1 MWVQRSEACF
11 ALNVRNKFMATLWLI
26 IQREF
31 VSNVLTSRFMIGF
44 VVCLISTAAAVF
56 VQVEDYEKRLAAYHT
71 AVREHQEETRTWD
84 LYSQINPKAHRKP
97 NPLSIFNV
105 GTEKS
110 GADMVSIALATPIW
124 EKAAQKQGSDN
135 PFLSIFL
142 AIDVI
147 FVFKIVLSALAILF
161 AYNTISGE
169 REDGTLKLV
178 LSNPIPRDVLVF
190 GKYLGGILS
199 LFPIVT
205 ISFTVGV
212 VIAYASPAT
221 DFSGAALLRVVMVLF
236 VSLLY
241 VSICYLLGMLLSV
254 WTKEAATTLILSMF
268 IWGILTIVY
277 SNIATFAVAK
287 FPPHKRQPEK
297 EALQQIEQLWED
309 FKAERDTYILKKW
322 GYKYPTSAISQIA
335 DGPLMLSI
343 NMRSPG
349 ELGFQE
355 FYEFK
360 PIHILDVSKFQEV
373 LGYQEP
379 LRIDYVNDA
388 EELLKR
394 REDIGERNRQL
405 GRNISRLSFA
415 DAYRFAIGAI
425 TGTDRESYNDFIRGT
440 RSYKR
445 QVVAYLTDKKAFS
458 ARAWFSSD
466 KGKAE
471 FLDIPVFQHR
481 YNSLSESLSR
491 ALGDIFI
498 LLAWNIVL
506 FMGTYLSFLRYDMS

>member
-1 MWVQRSEACF
+1 MT
-11 ALNVRNKFMATLWLI
+11 TLWLI

-44 VVCLISTAAAVF
+44 IVCLMSTAAAVF
-56 VQVEDYEKRLAAYHT
+56 VQVADYEKRLAAYHV
-71 AVREHQEETRTWD
+71 ALQEHQEETQTWD
-84 LYSQINPKAHRKP
+84 LYSQINPKARRKL

-110 GADMVSIALATPIW
+110 GADMVSIELATPIW
-124 EKAAQKQGSDN
+124 EKEAQKQGSDN

-142 AIDVI
+142 SVDLT

-178 LSNPIPRDVLVF
+178 LSNPIPRDVLVL
-190 GKYLGGILS
+190 GKYLGGVLS
-199 LFPIVT
+199 LFPIIV
-205 ISFTVGV
+205 ISFTVGI

-221 DFSGAALLRVVMVLF
+221 DFDVSDLLRLVMVLL

-268 IWGILTIVY
+268 IWGILTIVH

-287 FPPHKRQPEK
+287 FPPHRLQPEK

-309 FKAERDTYILKKW
+309 FKEERDAQLREW
-322 GYKYPTSAISQIA
+322 GYKYPTSALSQIA
-335 DGPLMLSI
+335 DGPIILSMTI
-343 NMRSPG
+343 PSPG

-355 FYEFK
+355 FYEIK
-360 PIHILDVSKFQEV
+360 PIRILDVSKFQEV

-379 LRIDYVNDA
+379 LRLDYVNDA
-388 EELLKR
+388 EEILKR
-394 REDIGERNRQL
+394 REDVDERNRQF

-425 TGTDRESYNDFIRGT
+425 TGTDRESYNDFMRQT
-440 RSYKR
+440 RKYKR
-445 QVVAYLTDKKAFS
+445 QIVDYLAGKDAFS

-471 FLDIPVFQHR
+471 FTDLPIFQHR
-481 YNSLSESLSR
+481 YNSLSEKLSR

-498 LLAWNIVL
+498 LLAWNIIL
-506 FMGTYLSFLRYDMS
+506 FMGAYVSFLRYDMS

>member
-1 MWVQRSEACF
+1 MT
-11 ALNVRNKFMATLWLI
+11 TLWLI

-44 VVCLISTAAAVF
+44 IVCLISTAAAVF
-56 VQVEDYEKRLAAYHT
+56 VQTEDYEKRLSAYHV

-110 GADMVSIALATPIW
+110 GADMVSIELATPIW
-124 EKAAQKQGSDN
+124 EKEAQKHGSDN

-169 REDGTLKLV
+169 RENGTLKLV
-178 LSNPIPRDVLVF
+178 LSNPIPRDALVL
-190 GKYLGGILS
+190 GKYLGGLLS
-199 LFPIVT
+199 LFPIVVM
-205 ISFTVGV
+205 SFTVGL

-221 DFSGAALLRVVMVLF
+221 DFDGADLLSLTVVLLI
-236 VSLLY
+236 SLLY

-254 WTKEAATTLILSMF
+254 RTKAAATTLILSMF
-268 IWGILTIVY
+268 VWGILTILH

-287 FPPHKRQPEK
+287 FPPHKLQPEK
-297 EALQQIEQLWED
+297 ETLQQVQKIWED
-309 FKAERDTYILKKW
+309 FKAERDAYILKKW
-322 GYKYPTSAISQIA
+322 GYKYPVSAITHREGA
-335 DGPLMLSI
+335 LSLGI
-343 NMRSPG
+343 ITSSPW
-349 ELGFQE
+349 ELELKE
-355 FYEFK
+355 FYTIK
-360 PIHILDVSKFQEV
+360 PIQNADVSKFQEV

-394 REDIGERNRQL
+394 REDIRERNRQL
-405 GRNISRLSFA
+405 GKNISRLSFT
-415 DAYRFAIGAI
+415 DVYGFAVGAI
-425 TGTDRESYNDFIRGT
+425 TDTDRKSYNDFINQARN
-440 RSYKR
+440 YKR
-445 QVVAYLTDKKAFS
+445 QIVDYLTSKNVFS

-466 KGKAE
+466 QGKAE
-471 FLDIPVFQHR
+471 FADLPIFQQRH
-481 YNSLSESLSR
+481 NALSEGLSR
-491 ALGDIFI
+491 AAGDISI
-498 LLAWNIVL
+498 LFVWNIIL
-506 FMGTYLSFLRYDMS
+506 FMGVYLSFLRYDMS

>member
-1 MWVQRSEACF
+1 MT
-11 ALNVRNKFMATLWLI
+11 TLWLI

-44 VVCLISTAAAVF
+44 VVCLMSTAAAIF
-56 VQVEDYEKRLAAYHT
+56 VQVADYEKRLSAYHT
-71 AVREHQEETRTWD
+71 ALQEHQEEKRTWD

-110 GADMVSIALATPIW
+110 GADMVSIELATPIW
-124 EKAAQKQGSDN
+124 EKEAQKQGSDN

-142 AIDVI
+142 SIDVI

-178 LSNPIPRDVLVF
+178 LSNPVPRDALVL
-190 GKYLGGILS
+190 GKYLGGVLS
-199 LFPIVT
+199 LFPIVVV
-205 ISFTVGV
+205 SFTVGI

-221 DFSGAALLRVVMVLF
+221 DFDVGDLLRLVVVLV

-254 WTKEAATTLILSMF
+254 WTKEASTTLILSMF
-268 IWGILTIVY
+268 IWGLLTIVH
-277 SNIATFAVAK
+277 SNIAAFAVEK
-287 FPPHKRQPEK
+287 FPPHKLQPEK

-309 FKAERDTYILKKW
+309 FKDERDAQLGEW
-322 GYKYPTSAISQIA
+322 GYKYPTSALSQIA
-335 DGPLMLSI
+335 DGPLTLSI
-343 NMRSPG
+343 RMRSPR

-355 FYEFK
+355 FYEIK
-360 PIHILDVSKFQEV
+360 PISILDVSKFQEV

-388 EELLKR
+388 EEILKR
-394 REDIGERNRQL
+394 REDVNERNRQL
-405 GRNISRLSFA
+405 SRNISRLSFA

-425 TGTDRESYNDFIRGT
+425 TGTDRKSYNDFIRGT

-445 QVVAYLTDKKAFS
+445 QIVDYLVGKNAFS

-471 FLDIPVFQHR
+471 FTDLPIFQHR
-481 YNSLSESLSR
+481 YNSLSENLSL

>member
-1 MWVQRSEACF
+1 MT
-11 ALNVRNKFMATLWLI
+11 TLWLI

-44 VVCLISTAAAVF
+44 IVCLMSTAAAVF
-56 VQVEDYEKRLAAYHT
+56 VQVADYEKRLAAYHV
-71 AVREHQEETRTWD
+71 ALQEHQEETRTWD

-97 NPLSIFNV
+97 NPLGIFNV
-105 GTEKS
+105 GMEKS
-110 GADMVSIALATPIW
+110 GADMVSIELATPIS
-124 EKAAQKQGSDN
+124 EKEAQKQGSDN

-142 AIDVI
+142 SVDVI

-178 LSNPIPRDVLVF
+178 LSNPIPRDRLVL
-190 GKYLGGILS
+190 GKYLGGMLS
-199 LFPIVT
+199 LFPIVV
-205 ISFTVGV
+205 ISFTVGI
-212 VIAYASPAT
+212 VIASASPAT
-221 DFSGAALLRVVMVLF
+221 DFDVADLLRLIMVLV

-241 VSICYLLGMLLSV
+241 VSTCYLLGLLLSV

-268 IWGILTIVY
+268 IWGILTIVH

-287 FPPHKRQPEK
+287 FPPYKLQPEK
-297 EALQQIEQLWED
+297 EARQQVKKIWDD
-309 FKAERDTYILKKW
+309 FKTERDTYIFKKW
-322 GYKYPTSAISQIA
+322 GYIHPASAISHEGQI
-335 DGPLMLSI
+335 MLGIEMS
-343 NMRSPG
+343 SPWDL
-349 ELGFQE
+349 EFEE
-355 FYEFK
+355 FYTIK
-360 PIHILDVSKFQEV
+360 PIHNADVSKFQEV

-379 LRIDYVNDA
+379 LRIDYANRA
-388 EELLKR
+388 EEPLKQ
-394 REDIGERNRQL
+394 REEIGKRNGQL
-405 GRNISRLSFA
+405 ARDISRISFA
-415 DAYRFAIGAI
+415 DAYRFAVGAI
-425 TGTDRESYNDFIRGT
+425 TSTDRKSYNDFIRQA

-445 QVVAYLTDKKAFS
+445 QIVNYLAGKQVFS

-471 FLDIPVFQHR
+471 FVDLPVFQHR

-498 LLAWNIVL
+498 LLAWNVIL
-506 FMGTYLSFLRYDMS
+506 FMGAYLSFLRYDLS

>member
-1 MWVQRSEACF
+1 
-11 ALNVRNKFMATLWLI
+11 
-26 IQREF
+26 
-31 VSNVLTSRFMIGF
+31 MIGF

-56 VQVEDYEKRLAAYHT
+56 VQIEDYEKRLAAYHV
-71 AVREHQEETRTWD
+71 AVQEHQEETRTWH

-110 GADMVSIALATPIW
+110 GADLVSIELATPIW
-124 EKAAQKQGSDN
+124 EKEAQKQGSDN
-135 PFLSIFL
+135 PFLAIFL
-142 AIDVI
+142 SIDVV

-161 AYNTISGE
+161 AYNTVSGE

-178 LSNPIPRDVLVF
+178 LSNPIPRDALVL

-199 LFPIVT
+199 LFPIVVV
-205 ISFTVGV
+205 SFTVGL

-221 DFSGAALLRVVMVLF
+221 TFDGDDLLRLVMALV

-241 VSICYLLGMLLSV
+241 VSTCYLLGLLLSV

-268 IWGILTIVY
+268 IWGILTIVH
-277 SNIATFAVAK
+277 SNVSTFAVAK
-287 FPPHKRQPEK
+287 FPPHKLQPEK
-297 EALQQIEQLWED
+297 EARQQIEQLWED
-309 FKAERDTYILKKW
+309 FKAERDANLLNKW

-335 DGPLMLSI
+335 DGPLTLSI

-360 PIHILDVSKFQEV
+360 PISILDVSKFQEV

-379 LRIDYVNDA
+379 LRIEYVNRA
-388 EELLKR
+388 EEILKR
-394 REDIGERNRQL
+394 REKVGERNRQVAKDV
-405 GRNISRLSFA
+405 SRISFA

-425 TGTDRESYNDFIRGT
+425 TDTNRKSYNDFIREA

-445 QVVAYLTDKKAFS
+445 QVVDYLAGKDAFS

-471 FLDIPVFQHR
+471 FADLPIFRPQ
-481 YNSLSESLSR
+481 YNALSESLSR
-491 ALGDIFI
+491 AAGDVFI
-498 LLAWNIVL
+498 LLLWNIIL
-506 FMGTYLSFLRYDMS
+506 FMGAYVSFLRYDMS

>member
-1 MWVQRSEACF
+1 MT
-11 ALNVRNKFMATLWLI
+11 TLWLI

-44 VVCLISTAAAVF
+44 VVCLFSTAAAVF
-56 VQVEDYEKRLAAYHT
+56 VQVEDYEKRLSAYHV

-110 GADMVSIALATPIW
+110 GADMVSIELATPIW
-124 EKAAQKQGSDN
+124 EKEAQKQGSDN

-142 AIDVI
+142 SIDVI

-190 GKYLGGILS
+190 GKYLGGMLS
-199 LFPIVT
+199 LFPIVV
-205 ISFTVGV
+205 ISFTVGL

-221 DFSGAALLRVVMVLF
+221 DFDGADLLSLTMVLLI
-236 VSLLY
+236 SLLY
-241 VSICYLLGMLLSV
+241 VSICYLLAMLLSV

-268 IWGILTIVY
+268 IWGILTIVH

-287 FPPHKRQPEK
+287 FPPHKLQPEK

-309 FKAERDTYILKKW
+309 FKVERDAQLGEW
-322 GYKYPTSAISQIA
+322 GYEYPTSALSHIT
-335 DGPLMLSI
+335 DGPVTLSI
-343 NMRSPG
+343 RMRSPG

-355 FYEFK
+355 FYEIK
-360 PIHILDVSKFQEV
+360 PIRILDVSKFQEV

-388 EELLKR
+388 EDILKR
-394 REDIGERNRQL
+394 REEIGERNRQV

-425 TGTDRESYNDFIRGT
+425 TGTDRKSYSDFIRGT

-445 QVVAYLTDKKAFS
+445 QIVDYLTGKNAFS

-471 FLDIPVFQHR
+471 FADLPVFRHQH
-481 YNSLSESLSR
+481 NALSESLSR
-491 ALGDIFI
+491 AAGDIFI
-498 LLAWNIVL
+498 LLAWNIIL
-506 FMGTYLSFLRYDMS
+506 FMSAYLLFLRYNMG

>member
-1 MWVQRSEACF
+1 
-11 ALNVRNKFMATLWLI
+11 
-26 IQREF
+26 
-31 VSNVLTSRFMIGF
+31 MIGF
-44 VVCLISTAAAVF
+44 VVCLMSTAAAVF
-56 VQVEDYEKRLAAYHT
+56 VQVEDYEKRLSAYHT
-71 AVREHQEETRTWD
+71 ALQEYQEETQTWD

-105 GTEKS
+105 EMEKS
-110 GADMVSIALATPIW
+110 GADMVSIELATPIW
-124 EKAAQKQGSDN
+124 EKEAQKQGSDN

-142 AIDVI
+142 SVDVI

-190 GKYLGGILS
+190 GKYLGGVLS
-199 LFPIVT
+199 LFPIVVV
-205 ISFTVGV
+205 SFTVGI

-221 DFSGAALLRVVMVLF
+221 DFDVGDLLRLVMVLL

-241 VSICYLLGMLLSV
+241 ISICYLLGMLLSV

-268 IWGILTIVY
+268 IWSLLTIVH
-277 SNIATFAVAK
+277 SNVATFAVAK
-287 FPPHKRQPEK
+287 FPPHQLQPEK
-297 EALQQIEQLWED
+297 EALQQIDQLWED
-309 FKAERDTYILKKW
+309 FKEERDAQLREW
-322 GYKYPTSAISQIA
+322 GYKYPTSALSQIA
-335 DGPLMLSI
+335 DGPITLSMI
-343 NMRSPG
+343 IPSPG

-355 FYEFK
+355 FYEIK
-360 PIHILDVSKFQEV
+360 PISILDVSKFQEV

-388 EELLKR
+388 EEILKR

-415 DAYRFAIGAI
+415 DAYRFTIGAI
-425 TGTDRESYNDFIRGT
+425 TGTDRKSYNDFIRGT
-440 RSYKR
+440 RNYKR
-445 QVVAYLTDKKAFS
+445 QVVDYLTDKKAFS

-471 FLDIPVFQHR
+471 FVDLPVFQHQ
-481 YNSLSESLSR
+481 YNSLSENLSR

-506 FMGTYLSFLRYDMS
+506 FMGAYLSFLRYDMS

>member
-1 MWVQRSEACF
+1 MT
-11 ALNVRNKFMATLWLI
+11 TLWLI

-44 VVCLISTAAAVF
+44 IVCLISTAAAVF
-56 VQVEDYEKRLAAYHT
+56 VQVADYEKRLAAYHV

-84 LYSQINPKAHRKP
+84 IYSQINPKAHRKP
-97 NPLSIFNV
+97 NPLSIFNI
-105 GTEKS
+105 GMEKS
-110 GADMVSIALATPIW
+110 GADMVSIELATPIW
-124 EKAAQKQGSDN
+124 EKEAQKQGSDN

-142 AIDVI
+142 SIDVI
-147 FVFKIVLSALAILF
+147 FVFKIVVSALAILF

-178 LSNPIPRDVLVF
+178 LSNPIPRDALVI
-190 GKYLGGILS
+190 GKYLGGMLS
-199 LFPIVT
+199 LFPIVVV
-205 ISFTVGV
+205 SFIIGL
-212 VIAYASPAT
+212 VIAFASPAT
-221 DFSGAALLRVVMVLF
+221 DFDGGDLLRLVTVLA

-241 VSICYLLGMLLSV
+241 VSICYLFGLLLSI

-268 IWGILTIVY
+268 IWGILTIVH

-287 FPPHKRQPEK
+287 FPPYKLQSEK
-297 EALQQIEQLWED
+297 ETRQQVEQIWDD
-309 FKAERDTYILKKW
+309 FKEERDAYILKKW
-322 GYKYPTSAISQIA
+322 GYKYPASAISHE
-335 DGPLMLSI
+335 GPITLGMTMS
-343 NMRSPG
+343 SPW
-349 ELGFQE
+349 ELEFIE
-355 FYEFK
+355 FYTIK
-360 PIHILDVSKFQEV
+360 PIRTADVSKFQEV

-379 LRIDYVNDA
+379 LRIDYANRA

-394 REDIGERNRQL
+394 REEIGERNRQL
-405 GRNISRLSFA
+405 ARDISRISFA

-425 TGTDRESYNDFIRGT
+425 TNTNRKSYNDFIGQA

-445 QVVAYLTDKKAFS
+445 QVVDYLTDKNVFS

-471 FLDIPVFQHR
+471 FVDLPVFQHR
-481 YNSLSESLSR
+481 YNSVSEDISR

-498 LLAWNIVL
+498 LLAWNVIL
-506 FMGTYLSFLRYDMS
+506 FMGAYLSFLRYDMS